1 MTKAFR
7 YHQHG
12 GPEVLRFEDVE
23 VGKPGPGQVR
33 IRNKA
38 VAVNYRD
45 VLLRKGIH
53 AVKSFPARIGLES
66 AGVIDAIGAG
76 VDGFAVGD
84 RVAYAGMPEGSY
96 AEERIVPT
104 TRLLA
109 LPAGIDERLAASMMI
124 RGMTAR
130 SLLYD
135 TYPVKP
141 GETILIHAAAGGV
154 GLIMCQWAKHL
165 GATVIGTVGS
175 DEKAAVARAHGCDH
189 PIVYTRED
197 FPARVREITGGEGVP
212 VVYDSVGK
220 ATFEGSLLCLRRRG
234 VMASFGE
241 ASGDPDPMPPRR
253 LGALGSIYLTH
264 PSVSNYTA
272 TRQELL
278 ATANHLFDMVGS
290 GRIKIE
296 ISKTYP
302 LRDAPSAHADIE
314 VAQDHRI
321 DRAGGVSHP
330 RRSVTRH
337 PEVPA
342 HHKLAIATGTELRGP
357 RRRTGHQRGRS
368 SFEARD
374 AGKPAQPAQACL
386 RWRAPQRLCSL
397 SSVLPLFL
405 VSEHGVENSEDFAGD
420 GNERNHFGLTASEQ
434 SLVEDTHHR
443 IAANGGESRHEDGR
457 AYRWS
462 TAGDHALF
470 PSIGRTDA

>member
-1 MTKAFR
+1 MSKAFR

-23 VGKPGPGQVR
+23 VGPPGPGQVR

-38 VAVNYRD
+38 VAVNFRD
-45 VLLRKGIH
+45 VLLRKGMH
-53 AVKSFPARIGLES
+53 AVKAFPAAIGLES
-66 AGVIDAIGAG
+66 AGVIDAVGPD
-76 VDGFAVGD
+76 VNGFKVGD

-109 LPAGIDERLAASMMI
+109 LPEGIDERTAASMMV

-130 SLLYD
+130 SLLFDAYQ
-135 TYPVKP
+135 VKP
-141 GETILIHAAAGGV
+141 GDTILIHAAAGGV

-165 GATVIGTVGS
+165 GATVIGTVSS

-197 FPARVREITGGEGVP
+197 FPERVREITGGEGVP

-220 ATFEGSLLCLRRRG
+220 ATFEGSLKCLRRRG

-272 TRQELL
+272 TRAELL
-278 ATANHLFDMVGS
+278 ATANDLFAMVLG

-296 ISKTYP
+296 ISRTYP
-302 LRDAPSAHADIE
+302 LKDAPRAHADIE
-314 VAQDHRI
+314 SRQ
-321 DRAGGVSHP
+321 
-330 RRSVTRH
+330 T
-337 PEVPA
+337 
-342 HHKLAIATGTELRGP
+342 TG
-357 RRRTGHQRGRS
+357 S
-368 SFEARD
+368 I
-374 AGKPAQPAQACL
+374 
-386 RWRAPQRLCSL
+386 
-397 SSVLPLFL
+397 VL
-405 VSEHGVENSEDFAGD
+405 VV
-420 GNERNHFGLTASEQ
+420 
-434 SLVEDTHHR
+434 
-443 IAANGGESRHEDGR
+443 
-457 AYRWS
+457 
-462 TAGDHALF
+462 
-470 PSIGRTDA
+470 